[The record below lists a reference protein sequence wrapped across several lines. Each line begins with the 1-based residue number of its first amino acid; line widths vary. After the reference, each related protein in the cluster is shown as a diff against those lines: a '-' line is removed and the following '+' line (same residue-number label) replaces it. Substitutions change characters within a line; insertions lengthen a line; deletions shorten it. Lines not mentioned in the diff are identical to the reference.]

1 MFNVLCSHAGRAD
14 ERYLDF
20 VHKLQAQGM
29 ADMALEY
36 LKLLQQRED
45 VPEDIKEVLDFE
57 IGRTLVMQSEESD
70 AETERRLLD
79 EAAKMLSKFLVEHK
93 DSDNANDALAEL
105 ATVQLKQGQQVLAKA
120 ETEKDATKK
129 GQLRADARK
138 IFEQAKQSLQ
148 AAIGRYREE
157 LGGGG
162 QQPAP
167 AKNQTPEKS
176 DTTAKTKPDTKTK
189 TQPTPKPSASKK
201 PPTKPKATPKLDE
214 KDPRVEAAFIVAR
227 LNLAIAEFFI
237 GRTYDAAIDAEKLPR
252 TDQLN
257 NAAQVFDDLFQEYRG
272 AFAGHV
278 AHLWHGRSLE
288 EQGDLR
294 HAIMIYD
301 EVLVNEPPKG
311 ERIPKEQVAL
321 FVQAE
326 VFRLNILNKQ
336 QKHAEVIPEAQL
348 WLNGNQDKRRTPHG
362 LGIQLELAKANIG
375 QGLKM
380 TAGSG
385 ERRGVFARALQII
398 GNEVAKFP
406 SPYQDEAFKLRTQYA
421 GEVSAAGA
429 KIASFDE
436 GQFVGDAALAKD
448 PPQYAEAVT
457 AYEQALALAND
468 KTDEDERAAT
478 TYRLSFAYFRSGNL
492 EKAVSTAEGLARA
505 KPQSRWAP
513 DCAALALVASSSAY
527 AAAKTTAEKQ
537 AQMAKLAS
545 MAKYLEDKWPQHSQ
559 AEVAR
564 RTMAGIL
571 MYRREFLAAAEV
583 YERINPASPLYA
595 DGQSKAGQSYWNVY
609 LTELSKPESERD
621 TGAMAQWLEKAAAS
635 LERSVEIQKAATQ
648 EGAEMP
654 VLLVETQLLF
664 AEIELKTGGP
674 EKAVQLLEPLLP
686 LAQTGDRKE
695 LAALTVRILVGA
707 MEAAI
712 AQGDL
717 AKAETLMS
725 DLEKQGGGDT
735 TRITQVLVGLGR
747 GLEQQL
753 RQHQAAG
760 RSAEAE
766 SVRKSYETFLEKLGS
781 RELQNFSSLQYLAE
795 SYFALGN
802 FEKAGD
808 NFERMIQFA
817 KTDVSFAQTKGAQ
830 SELQR
835 VRLRRATALRMTKR
849 FELALGEVET
859 LLKENE
865 RLLAAVMEKGRVLQD
880 WGGQASAKFAD
891 AAKHWDQASRR
902 LQNMSPR
909 PAEYFEARYGLAFC
923 LAKTGKKDDAVK
935 VLRSTIT
942 LSPAV
947 GGPEMRGKF
956 ESLLKELD
964 PAGPPPATKTAA
976 SPSAAPAGN
985 P

>member
-1 MFNVLCSHAGRAD
+1 MLGALSSTAGSAD
-14 ERYLDF
+14 ERYMDF
-20 VHKLQAQGM
+20 VHKLQEQGL
-29 ADMALEY
+29 ADMAMEY
-36 LKLLQQRED
+36 LKLLQQRDD
-45 VPEDIKEVLDFE
+45 VPAEIKDELDFE
-57 IGRTLVMQSEESD
+57 LARTMIMQSEESD

-79 EAAKMLSKFLVEHK
+79 EAAKTLTKFLAEHK
-93 DSDNANDALAEL
+93 ESENANDALAEL
-105 ATVQLKQGQQVLAKA
+105 AGVQLKQGQQIFAKS
-120 ETEKDATKK
+120 ESEKDAAKK
-129 GQLRADARK
+129 TQLRADARK
-138 IFEQAKQSLQ
+138 TFELAKQSLQ
-148 AAIGRYREE
+148 TAVAKYREQ
-157 LGGGG
+157 LGGEP
-162 QQPAP
+162 QSAP
-167 AKNQTPEKS
+167 GKSESEKPETKAKS
-176 DTTAKTKPDTKTK
+176 DAKSKTK
-189 TQPTPKPSASKK
+189 TT
-201 PPTKPKATPKLDE
+201 PKATTARKPQSKSKSAQKQEE
-214 KDPRVEAAFIVAR
+214 KDPRVEAACIIAR
-227 LNLAIAEFFI
+227 LNLALAEFFV
-237 GRTYDAAIDAEKLPR
+237 GRTYDASVEAEKKSR

-257 NAAQVFDDLFQEYRG
+257 KAAESFDNLFQEYRG
-272 AFAGHV
+272 AFAGHI

-311 ERIPKEQVAL
+311 ERIPKDQAAL
-321 FVQAE
+321 FTQAE
-326 VFRLNILNKQ
+326 VFRLSILNKQ
-336 QKHAEVIPEAQL
+336 QKHTEVIPEAQT

-380 TAGSG
+380 GAGSG
-385 ERRGVFARALQII
+385 ERRGVFARAMQII
-398 GNEVAKFP
+398 NNEVAKFP
-406 SPYQDEAFKLRTQYA
+406 SPYQNEAFKLRTQHA

-448 PPQYAEAVT
+448 PPQYAEAIT
-457 AYEQALALAND
+457 AYEQAIALAND
-468 KTDEDERAAT
+468 KTDEDERDAT
-478 TYRLSFAYFRSGNL
+478 TYRLGFGYFKTGNI

-527 AAAKTTAEKQ
+527 AAAKTNAEKQ
-537 AQMAKLAS
+537 TQMAKLAS
-545 MAKYLEDKWPQHSQ
+545 MAKYLEDKWPRHSQ

-571 MYRREFLAAAEV
+571 MYRREFLAAAEI
-583 YERINPASPLYA
+583 YERINPGSPLYA
-595 DGQSKAGQSYWNVY
+595 EGQSKAGQSYWNAY
-609 LTELSKPESERD
+609 LTELGKPESERD
-621 TGAMAQWLEKAAAS
+621 TAAMAQWLEKASAS
-635 LERSVEIQKAATQ
+635 LERSVEIQRAATQ
-648 EGAEMP
+648 EGAEVP

-674 EKAVQLLEPLLP
+674 EKALQLLEPLLP
-686 LAQTGDRKE
+686 LAQSGDRKE
-695 LAALTVRILVGA
+695 LAALTIRILVGA

-712 AQGDL
+712 AQNDL
-717 AKAETLMS
+717 AKAESLMG

-766 SVRKSYETFLEKLGS
+766 SVRKSYETFLEKLGA
-781 RELQNFSSLQYLAE
+781 RELQNFGSLQYLAE
-795 SYFALGN
+795 SYFAMGIYD
-802 FEKAGD
+802 KAGET
-808 NFERMIQFA
+808 FERMIQFA
-817 KTDVSFAQTKGAQ
+817 KTDPAFAQTKGAQ

-835 VRLRRATALRMTKR
+835 VRLRRATSLRLTKK

-880 WGGQASAKFAD
+880 WGGQTASKFAD
-891 AAKHWDQASRR
+891 AAKHWDQASRKV
-902 LQNMSPR
+902 QNMSPR

-923 LAKTGKKDDAVK
+923 LSKTGKKDDAVK
-935 VLRSTIT
+935 VLRSTMT

-947 GGPEMRGKF
+947 GGPETRGKF

-964 PAGPPPATKTAA
+964 PTGPPPASKTAA